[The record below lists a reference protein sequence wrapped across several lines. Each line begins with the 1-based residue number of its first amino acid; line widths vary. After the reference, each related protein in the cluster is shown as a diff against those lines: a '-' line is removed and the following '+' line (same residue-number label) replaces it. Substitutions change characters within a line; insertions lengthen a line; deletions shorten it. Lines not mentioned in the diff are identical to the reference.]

1 MVKVTPG
8 LCDRPG
14 PEPDLPPGPSH
25 KVKHLHFFLLKGKCF
40 WGKSEWN
47 GRLHEE
53 GQFAICRSRKS
64 HDLGPAIQIV
74 SQMIFQL
81 TPDTKIAQ

>member
-1 MVKVTPG
+1 MI
-8 LCDRPG
+8 
-14 PEPDLPPGPSH
+14 
-25 KVKHLHFFLLKGKCF
+25 

-47 GRLHEE
+47 GRLHEQ
-53 GQFAICRSRKS
+53 GQFKICRSRKS
-64 HDLGPAIQIV
+64 HDLGPTIQIV